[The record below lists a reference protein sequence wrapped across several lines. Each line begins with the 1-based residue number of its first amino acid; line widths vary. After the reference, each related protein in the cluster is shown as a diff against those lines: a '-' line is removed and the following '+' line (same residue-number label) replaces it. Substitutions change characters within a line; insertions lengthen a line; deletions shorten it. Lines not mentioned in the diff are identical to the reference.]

1 MKNDEKFGLPRE
13 GYTNAKAVLT
23 HMKEVNSVFE
33 VQYIIRH

>member
-1 MKNDEKFGLPRE
+1 MKFGLPRE

-33 VQYIIRH
+33 VQYIIFY